1 MIPRLAQLEDKLEKR
16 DKIILK
22 VKKENV
28 ALKVRSVFVCYCFC
42 FLRFQFKKKLNSLV
56 VNGLMEPFLYGSL
69 LWRKKSQ
76 YSIHSFCPRML
87 NVYCIC
93 MITIECFERGEK
105 A

>member
-42 FLRFQFKKKLNSLV
+42 FLRFQFKKN
-56 VNGLMEPFLYGSL
+56 
-69 LWRKKSQ
+69 
-76 YSIHSFCPRML
+76 
-87 NVYCIC
+87 
-93 MITIECFERGEK
+93 
-105 A
+105 